1 MLILCVCTLFCVHS
15 RAVVTMSDLP
25 YFCGFEQASDYSD
38 WTLDITP
45 KTNNH
50 WIVGTASAYDGTHS
64 LYISADNSTPTYQP
78 NANIT
83 IAFFQVE
90 LTSGN
95 YDFAFDWK
103 SSGTKNTGSLRIFL
117 TNHSVDDIHSLS
129 GNAEPNW
136 FTDNKAKQLTGE
148 QTPLTESLSDGWQHI
163 QASFT
168 LNKSYAS
175 EDMYIVFAWENS
187 VATPSNNESFQLDN
201 VQLAKSST
209 AGYPADA
216 HVDYVSGVTNIYWES
231 TTADQYEIRLKSL
244 LDNNAEW
251 MDFTSPNTMLSLND
265 IDFGV
270 YEMWIRTQTAQDK
283 SVYTYITPFY
293 IYETD
298 CFDALNMYGAT
309 FETGTWRFASGNVE
323 KHDVDNKKIDYGYLS
338 SYSRQTTHFDKDELD
353 ARTIGTKDDNGNPI
367 ALHTVPESSFGS
379 VRLGNWNTGSQY
391 ENITFKYTVTSRQY
405 SILLLKYAMVL
416 QDIDHPASEQPRVAI
431 DILDENGNSVD
442 VKCGTVDFH
451 TPTPAERT
459 DIDYVKLWHYNSAQ
473 SCWWQDWRAVGLNLE
488 NLLGQTLTVTL
499 TSYDC
504 DQSGHYGYFYFTLN
518 CISSEMDGIPWG
530 EDASTTYFSAPEGF
544 DYKWYNKENYF
555 ESDGVTPRSDDDPQ
569 KKEINNTPPT
579 LPYVGPQNKLTVD
592 QNDPAD
598 YIVEV
603 IYPTNSE
610 CNYIMEATAR
620 PHTPKAEIQ
629 WEWVPKDCQNAIVV
643 KNASHVVLTDRVT
656 GETEDRYDMQLPIAQ
671 WILPDGSTTQ
681 ELNFEGWHI
690 PCSNDGEQLKYYL
703 RASIFVHD
711 KEWADSVELII
722 DVPPIGPIDSL
733 LYDTICE
740 GDTYY
745 WKNIDRKYT
754 ITNHNDSTFEF
765 LYTDEKAWTGCDST
779 VHMMLFVNAT
789 RYVTVYDTIC
799 DGNFYIFGEGSDATP
814 YNKTTTTTK
823 LFHSQLT
830 GCDSVVTLNLFKLPV
845 FAAQPQAEIICADGD
860 FIDIAVSDAQYV
872 DKYEVIVPQKE
883 NHPYIGRQPNMVLQ
897 YPLQELNPD
906 HYEAV
911 VRVYT
916 PFCEP
921 QEVPISFNVNFAS
934 STIKLKWD
942 NVLAI
947 LNEKYN
953 GGYEFSSYQWYKN
966 NVAIQGA
973 TGSWYHTDN
982 SLEEAEYS
990 VDVTLKDGTELKIC
1004 PLMYKAISEEDNQS
1018 ARKIIENGNI
1028 YILNGEEKY
1037 NLLGV
1042 KIK

>member
-1 MLILCVCTLFCVHS
+1 M
-15 RAVVTMSDLP
+15 
-25 YFCGFEQASDYSD
+25 
-38 WTLDITP
+38 
-45 KTNNH
+45 
-50 WIVGTASAYDGTHS
+50 
-64 LYISADNSTPTYQP
+64 
-78 NANIT
+78 
-83 IAFFQVE
+83 
-90 LTSGN
+90 
-95 YDFAFDWK
+95 
-103 SSGTKNTGSLRIFL
+103 
-117 TNHSVDDIHSLS
+117 
-129 GNAEPNW
+129 
-136 FTDNKAKQLTGE
+136 
-148 QTPLTESLSDGWQHI
+148 
-163 QASFT
+163 
-168 LNKSYAS
+168 
-175 EDMYIVFAWENS
+175 
-187 VATPSNNESFQLDN
+187 
-201 VQLAKSST
+201 
-209 AGYPADA
+209 
-216 HVDYVSGVTNIYWES
+216 
-231 TTADQYEIRLKSL
+231 
-244 LDNNAEW
+244 
-251 MDFTSPNTMLSLND
+251 
-265 IDFGV
+265 
-270 YEMWIRTQTAQDK
+270 
-283 SVYTYITPFY
+283 
-293 IYETD
+293 
-298 CFDALNMYGAT
+298 
-309 FETGTWRFASGNVE
+309 
-323 KHDVDNKKIDYGYLS
+323 
-338 SYSRQTTHFDKDELD
+338 
-353 ARTIGTKDDNGNPI
+353 
-367 ALHTVPESSFGS
+367 
-379 VRLGNWNTGSQY
+379 
-391 ENITFKYTVTSRQY
+391 
-405 SILLLKYAMVL
+405 
-416 QDIDHPASEQPRVAI
+416 
-431 DILDENGNSVD
+431 
-442 VKCGTVDFH
+442 
-451 TPTPAERT
+451 
-459 DIDYVKLWHYNSAQ
+459 
-473 SCWWQDWRAVGLNLE
+473 
-488 NLLGQTLTVTL
+488 
-499 TSYDC
+499 
-504 DQSGHYGYFYFTLN
+504 
-518 CISSEMDGIPWG
+518 
-530 EDASTTYFSAPEGF
+530 
-544 DYKWYNKENYF
+544 
-555 ESDGVTPRSDDDPQ
+555 
-569 KKEINNTPPT
+569 
-579 LPYVGPQNKLTVD
+579 
-592 QNDPAD
+592 
-598 YIVEV
+598 
-603 IYPTNSE
+603 
-610 CNYIMEATAR
+610 
-620 PHTPKAEIQ
+620 
-629 WEWVPKDCQNAIVV
+629 
-643 KNASHVVLTDRVT
+643 
-656 GETEDRYDMQLPIAQ
+656 
-671 WILPDGSTTQ
+671 
-681 ELNFEGWHI
+681 
-690 PCSNDGEQLKYYL
+690 
-703 RASIFVHD
+703 
-711 KEWADSVELII
+711 II
-722 DVPPIGPIDSL
+722 DVPPIGPVDSL

-830 GCDSVVTLNLFKLPV
+830 GCDSVVTLKLFKLPV